1 MELPNVLIEQAQST
15 GISGIFNRGS
25 DYSIQRIISFCEN
38 REKAIVL
45 AVFY

>member
-1 MELPNVLIEQAQST
+1 MKLPNVLIKQPQST
-15 GISGIFNRGS
+15 GILGIFNLGS